1 MAEFVPLNTAE
12 ENNETSWYTAMA
24 AGLASGLLKVP
35 EGIVSLGAEL
45 IDLGADTN
53 TVADVEKF
61 FDKLNPFEEVAEER
75 AIGKITE
82 ALVSI
87 GIPAARGV
95 KVSTKLAQKALDAKK
110 AGVYAKF
117 GKESM
122 QAATEVT
129 KLNKKFGRRKFVS
142 GIIGGAVGEGLVAD
156 VEGIGTF
163 GDLFNGPTALD
174 RDETYGRQDATRRLL
189 NRLKF
194 GTESIFITPAVFG
207 AGKAAKA
214 LAQRGKELAYSDSAF
229 ERWVDKYIGAPFR
242 PRGDL
247 PQEVFL
253 SEMQKQGLISGDT
266 LKAKEI
272 VDNITKSIDTIFPD
286 ASKVIGKATTKE
298 RDEFLKKLNETLF
311 EGNLADP
318 INPRKIDELMDL
330 FENINVN
337 KKTKQNI
344 LLGVNDARSEFTKL
358 VGILEKNTEGVKM
371 KEGVKQ
377 LQTILKDK
385 VQNFIGNSYRI
396 FEDRTGIFKTFKRYE
411 PTDEAYDKSINLFRR
426 YLAKTDFTR
435 ADKIQSVRTTLASKG
450 LNEKQINE
458 EITKQFL
465 DEDKY
470 GQLVPKGTDYY
481 EQAKFMV
488 DDIIEQT
495 QKKKKAGVLPDI
507 TYQDGTMQGVKT
519 KSFQTMLEK
528 TGGKGSKV
536 FRELFGEIKDP
547 RYSIYNAMTG
557 LSAIARTAVY
567 FDDIAAKNR
576 QVQAEGGRGFFWDTK
591 ELGRQAVNSPTTGI
605 EIVNLQDE
613 LVKAGFT
620 GLRYIDNEVLNKFTT
635 KEIVDGILNANEI
648 SGGLAGF
655 VRGKNATSSAEK
667 AASWTY
673 RNLLLFPKGISQVAK
688 TVLSVPTHLRNF
700 FSAGAFAGANGILF
714 EPKFYN
720 EAFKKGID
728 ISGILKFGPNSR
740 QAQEAYRELLELGVV
755 NSQVQIGDLMSLLK
769 DIRFGENLSNVD
781 TVLGRFMK
789 KFKQLGRFA
798 QGKYVAED
806 DTWKIANY
814 TTELHRIKRARA
826 KQAGQTIDEFEN
838 TLTED
843 QLKQLKTEAAEI
855 VKNTVPNYAYVGSAV
870 KTARLLPIGNFMSF
884 PSEMIR
890 TTGGIAQQAL
900 KEMRHSKP
908 TRGSNITPLVID
920 AETGQLVKN
929 DNIMYGTGLTRLAGM
944 ATTLT
949 VVPAT
954 VAEGA
959 KALYN
964 VTEDEIAAL
973 REFVPEWSKNSTL
986 VPIRDDDGEL
996 RYIDFS
1002 HSNAYDVIARPFR
1015 TLLNNVME
1023 GQQTDKVLLDG
1034 FVAGLSE
1041 AGAEIMNPFISE
1053 SIWTEAAADIIVRGG
1068 RTSDGR
1074 VLYTDQTSAGD
1085 KASIVFLHLG
1095 DALIPSYK
1103 QFQRLGQASFG
1114 IPTKRGDELEIGPEL
1129 AGFMGLRP
1137 IKVDPLESMGFKIAE
1152 YQTGIRNARRE
1163 FTGGFF
1169 GLLRGGRISPNDI
1182 IDRFYKSNKSR
1193 FDIQQAMNKTINAA
1207 EVLGV
1212 NPNSLNREFRERQI
1226 SSSTYN
1232 NLRTG
1237 KFEPYYPS
1245 IDIQNRFR
1253 EIAINLGDPNPFL
1266 EASPILREME
1276 RDMKQIGLDENFD
1289 LNISDYI
1296 IETPSIAES
1305 LGLGNIGQ
1313 TPMPNPQVI
1322 QTSALPASGV
1332 TSQGLTPTELALLSP
1347 EEQQIRLRQRGLA

>member
-1 MAEFVPLNTAE
+1 MAEFVPLNSAE

-24 AGLASGLLKVP
+24 AGLASGILKVP

-87 GIPAARGV
+87 GVPGAAGFRTG
-95 KVSTKLAQKALDAKK
+95 TKLAQKALDAKK
-110 AGVYAKF
+110 AGAYAKF

-122 QAATEVT
+122 QAASEVT

-142 GIIGGAVGEGLVAD
+142 GIIGGAAGEGLVAD

-194 GTESIFITPAVFG
+194 GTESVFVTPLVFG

-214 LAQRGKELAYSDSAF
+214 LAQRGKELAYSDSTF
-229 ERWVDKYIGAPFR
+229 ERWVNKYIGAPLR

-247 PQEVFL
+247 PEEVFL

-272 VDNITKSIDTIFPD
+272 VDNITKSIDSIFPD
-286 ASKVIGKATTKE
+286 ASKVFGKASTKE

-318 INPRKIDELMDL
+318 INARKIDELVDL
-330 FENINVN
+330 FNDVNVS
-337 KKTKQNI
+337 KQTKQNI

-358 VGILEKNTEGVKM
+358 IGILDNKAEGVKL
-371 KEGVKQ
+371 KEGVKN
-377 LQTILKDK
+377 LQTILKDR
-385 VQNFIGNSYRI
+385 VQNWIGNSYRI
-396 FEDRTGIFKTFKRYE
+396 FEDRRGIFKTFKRYE
-411 PTDEAYDKSINLFRR
+411 PTDEAYNNAINLFRR
-426 YLAKTDFTR
+426 YLSKTDSQR
-435 ADKIQSVRTTLASKG
+435 KKDAAGNVIPLDIKG
-450 LNEKQINE
+450 S
-458 EITKQFL
+458 
-465 DEDKY
+465 
-470 GQLVPKGTDYY
+470 DYY

-495 QKKKKAGVLPDI
+495 QKKKKAGVLPDV
-507 TYQDGTMQGVKT
+507 TYQDATMQGVKT

-528 TGGKGSKV
+528 TGGKGSKI

-557 LSAIARTAVY
+557 LSAIARTAIY

-576 QVQAEGGRGFFWDTK
+576 QVQAEGGRGFFWDTA

-605 EIVNLQDE
+605 QIVNLENE
-613 LVKAGFT
+613 LIKAGFT
-620 GLRYIDNEVLNKFTT
+620 GLRYVDNEVLNKYTT

-655 VRGKNATSSAEK
+655 VRGRNATSSAEK

-673 RNLLLFPKGISQVAK
+673 RNLLLFPKGISQIAK

-720 EAFKKGID
+720 EDFKKGID

-755 NSQVQIGDLMSLLK
+755 NSQVQIGDLMGLLK

-826 KQAGQTIDEFEN
+826 KQAGQTIDEFEK
-838 TLTED
+838 TLSPD
-843 QLKQLKTEAAEI
+843 DLKLLKREAAEI

-908 TRGSNITPLVID
+908 TRGSNITPYVID

-929 DNIMYGTGLTRLAGM
+929 DNIMYRTGMTRLTGM

-964 VTEDEIAAL
+964 VTEDEIEAL

-986 VPIRDDDGEL
+986 VPIRSDDGDL
-996 RYIDFS
+996 KYIDFS

-1023 GQQTDKVLLDG
+1023 GQQTDKILLDG

-1095 DALIPSYK
+1095 NALAPSYK
-1103 QFQRLGQASFG
+1103 QFQRIGQASFG
-1114 IPTKRGDELEIGPEL
+1114 IPTKRGDELEIGSEL

-1137 IKVDPLESMGFKIAE
+1137 IKIDPLQSMGFKIAE

-1169 GLLRGGRISPNDI
+1169 GLLKGGRVTPNDI
-1182 IDRFYKSNKSR
+1182 IDRFYKSNKAR
-1193 FDIQQAMNKTINAA
+1193 FDIQQSMNKTINAA
-1207 EVLGV
+1207 ETLGV
-1212 NPNSLNREFRERQI
+1212 SSNSLNREFKERQI
-1226 SSSTYN
+1226 SSGTYN

-1237 KFEPYYPS
+1237 RFEPYYPS
-1245 IDIQNRFR
+1245 LDIQRRFR
-1253 EIAINLGDPNPFL
+1253 EIALNLGEPNPFL
-1266 EASPILREME
+1266 EAAPILREMQ
-1276 RDMKQIGLDENFD
+1276 RDMRQIDLDENFN
-1289 LNISDYI
+1289 LNLGDYI

-1313 TPMPNPQVI
+1313 PPMPSAQVLQPQ
-1322 QTSALPASGV
+1322 ASGANIMA
-1332 TSQGLTPTELALLSP
+1332 SGLTPIENALLSD
-1347 EEQQIRLRQRGLA
+1347 EEKQIRLRQRGLA